1 MFWEQYG
8 EFCKSEFT
16 NIHFNK
22 QAVYKFTIY
31 KKNYTEQPIPCL
43 CGKDPAILKFL
54 NDELIGIKG
63 AELRLNLINIDN
75 QFPAS
80 LFYCES
86 DDEFKID
93 FWVEYSIPD
102 PNNPFAEITTTRAI
116 FSGYLLQD
124 QIKEILTDI
133 GHEIEITFTDNLGI
147 LKDISFGDAAKL
159 SPSSAANIREVS
171 AYITA
176 TAYPNVL
183 KNFIKVTTPVLNQGG
198 PQVGDYL
205 YISDTPVGPFS
216 FTIIG
221 IRILGADL
229 EIEVDEKIPV
239 SFLNYPTNIYY
250 LTGLNLMDY
259 YSVGNITKQKKIR
272 LDHVIRICLHAT
284 GLALNVRYLSGLE
297 VVAGLVSPKN
307 IFQNVYISLDTLKS
321 GDEFIS
327 CYEVLENICKRF
339 RFTLYQSNF
348 GNSDFPDINKPD
360 WFFVRYYEYKYPYP
374 FDLQGFS
381 YDQYMT
387 YDSTPIFSYKMNYDI
402 GRIEFGIEETINR
415 PIKSILDKF
424 DFEYSDEIIYN
435 SKLSDTGIWGG
446 SIIPFNQTGYNNL
459 NVQVYNAQGFL
470 PNPAT
475 GVFNRQIYIL
485 YDDYMITERERWL
498 VISPVLYGQTLGTD
512 IAAVLSL
519 QVEVTIND
527 YIEYSFDY
535 RIIDCPGSADGNQ
548 YVLIQFTDLAGTKYY
563 LNADGYW
570 ETNIG
575 NLIYIEQTAANEW
588 KSSPTWQSKPFPGD
602 GHLLVS
608 FGQYGVYNSGPIAP
622 KTCYRNIDLKYY
634 AGAGSGVNIVGQEH
648 TGFIFS
654 QLKNAKDDEIKLDC
668 TNKNTVLGTLFLAP
682 IDNIYAIDPKANTWS
697 DGQTAVN
704 YRLGEIVSRQEM
716 NLYYTKRLF
725 WECKLLGLFNPI
737 YKFNNLF
744 GWAFLTPTA
753 LIQSNVN
760 PNKKFAIGR
769 LEYNFRE
776 DFAECDLYEIFDV
789 SEAGGD
795 SRSNELVQ
803 YGFKYKYK

>member
-102 PNNPFAEITTTRAI
+102 PDNPFAEITTTRAI

-176 TAYPNVL
+176 TAFPTEL
-183 KNFIKVTTPVLNQGG
+183 KSKIKVTTPVPNQGN
-198 PQVGDYL
+198 PQVGDYM
-205 YISDTPVGPFS
+205 YITQSPVGNFS
-216 FTIIG
+216 FMIIG
-221 IRILGADL
+221 VTAVGPDL
-229 EIEVDEKIPV
+229 EIEVDERIPV
-239 SFLNYPTNIYY
+239 SFLNYPTTIYY
-250 LTGLNLMDY
+250 LTGLNLTDF
-259 YSVGNITKQKKIR
+259 YSIGNITKQNKIR
-272 LDHVIRICLHAT
+272 LDEVIRICLHAT
-284 GLALNVRYLSGLE
+284 GLSLGVRYLSGLE

-307 IFQNVYISLDTLKS
+307 IFQNVYISLDTLRS

-327 CYEVLENICKRF
+327 CYQVLENICKRF
-339 RFTLYQSNF
+339 RFTLYQSNLEPSVSL
-348 GNSDFPDINKPD
+348 GKPD

-374 FDLQGFS
+374 IDLQGFS

-387 YDSTPIFSYKMNYDI
+387 YNSTPIFSYKMNYDI
-402 GRIEFGIEETINR
+402 GRIEFGSEETITR
-415 PIKSILDKF
+415 PTRSILDKF
-424 DFEYSDEIIYN
+424 DFEYSDELLYN
-435 SKLSDTGIWGG
+435 SKLSNTGKFIG
-446 SIIPFNQTGYNNL
+446 SQYVTQILYNGFNSLIYKAEGFFGTPFNPTTQYE
-459 NVQVYNAQGFL
+459 
-470 PNPAT
+470 AT
-475 GVFNRQIYIL
+475 IQIL
-485 YDDYMITERERWL
+485 YDDLYVSEKERWL
-498 VISPVLYGQTLGTD
+498 VVKPLGTALQNPTD
-512 IAAVLSL
+512 FAAVLGVQL
-519 QVEVTIND
+519 EVNIND
-527 YIEYSFDY
+527 WIEYSFDY
-535 RIIDCPGSADGNQ
+535 RCFPISDNNNLP
-548 YVLIQFTDLAGTKYY
+548 VLIQFTDLAGTKYY
-563 LNADGYW
+563 LNEDGNW
-570 ETNIG
+570 DTSTS
-575 NLIYIEQTAANEW
+575 NLIYIEEATVPEW
-588 KSSPTWQSKPFPGD
+588 KSSPNWKSKPFPGD
-602 GHLLVS
+602 GHLLVT
-608 FGQYGVYNSGPIAP
+608 FGQYSVFGFGGSNTY
-622 KTCYRNIDLKYY
+622 YRNIDLKYY
-634 AGAGSGVNIVGQEH
+634 AGSGSGVNIVGQEH
-648 TGFIFS
+648 TGYIFS
-654 QLKNAKDDEIKLDC
+654 QLKNSKDDEINYDC
-668 TNKNTVLGTLFLAP
+668 TNKNQVLGTLFLQP

-725 WECKLLGLFNPI
+725 LECKLLGLFNPI